1 MFQGKNYSLG
11 YYSDMKDEN
20 DRSLILMVRYD
31 DKEMDMDS
39 LKLCVKELEIIH
51 NNTYFENNYVL

>member
-1 MFQGKNYSLG
+1 MAGLG
-11 YYSDMKDEN
+11 IKQIALHVTQEN
-20 DRSLILMVRYD
+20 NKPSGFVGCVRYD